1 MNAPVN
7 VTAWE
12 GFNLLPWRLAAARRL
27 RRRRAFEWLAA
38 LLIGAALGC
47 AAAGWQA
54 FERTQADAR
63 RTQIEQQLSQLGA
76 PLREARR
83 LAREADER
91 HAALR
96 EAQQKAKPLTHLFAL
111 IEALARVRTEGVVL
125 DQLIQHTDETELQ
138 ASATDEAAAAAW
150 LERLHA
156 LRDIEAVNV
165 REMKREAQPRQTRI
179 TTRGATGSTAGT
191 PAGGAPIHVAARLVW
206 KGAAASGQTKA
217 NAIHSV
223 GAKEAK

>member
-1 MNAPVN
+1 MSAPAKVF
-7 VTAWE
+7 AWD

-27 RRRRAFEWLAA
+27 RRRRALEWLAA
-38 LLIGAALGC
+38 LLIGAALGA

-63 RTQIEQQLSQLGA
+63 RAQIEQQLAQWGT

-91 HAALR
+91 HAAWR
-96 EAQQKAKPLTHLFAL
+96 EAQQKAQPLSHFFAL
-111 IEALARVRTEGVVL
+111 IDALARVRTEGVVL
-125 DQLIQHTDETELQ
+125 DQLIQHADETELQ
-138 ASATDEAAAAAW
+138 ASAADEAAAAAW

-165 REMKREAQPRQTRI
+165 RELKREAQTRQTRI
-179 TTRGATGSTAGT
+179 TSSAA
-191 PAGGAPIHVAARLVW
+191 AGGAPIHIAARLVW
-206 KGAAASGQTKA
+206 KGAALSGQNTT
-217 NAIHSV
+217 NAARSIGV
-223 GAKEAK
+223 KEAK